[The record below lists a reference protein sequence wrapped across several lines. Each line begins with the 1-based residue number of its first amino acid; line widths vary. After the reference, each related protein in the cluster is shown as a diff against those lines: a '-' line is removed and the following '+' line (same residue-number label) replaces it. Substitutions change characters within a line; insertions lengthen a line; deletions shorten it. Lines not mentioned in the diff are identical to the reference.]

1 MMTTKNQNNDF
12 FYTEKV
18 IPKKFAQFIL
28 NWNNLQNHAINMA
41 DLISTCVN
49 NEISVL
55 KKHQKYLIK

>member
-1 MMTTKNQNNDF
+1 MTF

-18 IPKKFAQFIL
+18 IPKKFAQSIL

-41 DLISTCVN
+41 DLISICVN

-55 KKHQKYLIK
+55 RKHQKYLIK

>member
-1 MMTTKNQNNDF
+1 MTS

-18 IPKKFAQFIL
+18 IPKKFAQSIL